1 MKALHLL
8 LIPAAC
14 AAACGSVFG
23 FAPGGFK
30 FFPGA
35 KTHVEITEDALA
47 NIYAELGQTTVTK
60 SMKAARTEITDAN
73 KDVDQDQFQA
83 KLHFDGESFNDGQN
97 RVVALLSDAVTE
109 AQANNMADARK
120 SVGSALHTVQDFYAH
135 SNWIELKNTSPS
147 SELGRPGVIT
157 NQSPPG
163 EATCIQAPR
172 TNPCFKANLIT
183 SHLTSGYYGGEDTP
197 PSGPVPPAGK
207 CRHSGFFDSSSGLG
221 GINKDSDI
229 CIGVYDPGIL
239 DSPHNDSNA
248 SAASVATA
256 ASQQVFEDLRAKLTP
271 TQFKALLGIGP
282 SLGFAI
288 DTTGSMGSVIAGV
301 QASVIGIVNGR
312 LGTPDEPSQY
322 VLSPFNDP
330 SVGPV
335 LSTSDAPSFK
345 DAVNSLFASGGGD
358 CPELA
363 MAGAYNAVDALTDG
377 GEMFLYTDAT
387 PKDAALMG
395 AVRSLANSKNIKT
408 FFALFGSCSPYDPAY
423 FALANSTGGQVF
435 ILGRSEAGTVTQL
448 SSLLAGNNTVDI
460 ESMQATIST
469 PRTIPFSIDSSTS
482 TFTLSYSNVS
492 GTALNL
498 LAPDGTTVTAG
509 TPNVSTIALSSG
521 IVYTIKSPQVGVWKA
536 QISGSGQFSILV
548 SGQSAVSFD
557 EFKFVTA
564 GGRPG
569 HQGYYAIPGL
579 PKLGTTTKA
588 VAKVSGVSSTVTF
601 QYKDLDDKLISS
613 FVLADANAEDG
624 RLIGDTTIPSQS
636 FRIYATGTDPGGAAF
651 QRLISTVVVPQS
663 VAVTP
668 PSPVDLGRGQVTKYI
683 FQVTNSGAATT
694 FAFTA
699 NDNKK
704 FVSAISPTASTLST
718 GQSALVTVTLTVPAS
733 AAIGAIDTL
742 TFNAVSTADPN
753 VQNSAV
759 LSSSVVAAKVLGD
772 VNGDGVVN
780 CADLAL
786 IKASFGSRSGAP
798 AFNPDVDLDSNGL
811 VDIRDLAIAARQ
823 LPPGTVCK

>member
-1 MKALHLL
+1 MKALQLL

-14 AAACGSVFG
+14 AAVFTSAYG

-35 KTHVEITEDALA
+35 KTHVDITEDALQT
-47 NIYAELGQTTVTK
+47 IYTELGQSTLTK
-60 SMKAARTEITDAN
+60 SMKAARTEMTDAN
-73 KDVDQDQFQA
+73 KNVDEDQFQA
-83 KLHFDGESFNDGQN
+83 HLHFDGEQFNTGQN
-97 RVVALLSDAVTE
+97 RVVALLFDAVTE

-120 SVGSALHTVQDFYAH
+120 SVGSALHSVQDFYAH
-135 SNWIELKNTSPS
+135 SNWIELGNGSPS
-147 SELGRPGVIT
+147 GELGRPGVIT

-197 PSGPVPPAGK
+197 PSGPVPPTGK

-229 CIGVYDPGIL
+229 CIGVYDPGLL
-239 DSPHNDSNA
+239 DSPHNDNNGN
-248 SAASVATA
+248 AASVATA
-256 ASQQVFEDLRAKLTP
+256 ATVQVFHDLKTKLTP
-271 TQFKALLGIGP
+271 SQFKALLGIGP

-301 QASVIGIVNGR
+301 QASVVGIVDGR
-312 LGTPDEPSQY
+312 IGTPDEPSQY

-335 LSTSDAPSFK
+335 LTTADATSFK
-345 DAVNSLFASGGGD
+345 SAVNSLFASGGGD
-358 CPELA
+358 CPELS
-363 MAGAYNAVDALTDG
+363 MAGAYNAVDALDEG
-377 GEMFLYTDAT
+377 GEMFLYTDASS
-387 PKDAALMG
+387 KDAGLMG
-395 AVRSLANSKNIKT
+395 SVRSLATSKNIKT

-423 FALANSTGGQVF
+423 FALANATGGQVF

-460 ESMQATIST
+460 ESMQATIAS
-469 PRTIPFSIDSSTS
+469 PRTIPFSIDSSTP

-492 GTALNL
+492 GTTLTL
-498 LAPDGTTVTAG
+498 LAPDGTTVTSS

-521 IVYTIKSPQVGVWKA
+521 IVYTVKTPKVGVWKA
-536 QISGSGQFSILV
+536 QVGGSGQFSILV
-548 SGQSAVSFD
+548 SGQSSLSFD

-579 PKLGTTTKA
+579 PKLGSTTKA
-588 VAKVSGVSSTVTF
+588 VARLSGTTSPVTF

-613 FVLADANAEDG
+613 FVLNDPNAEEG
-624 RLIGDTTIPSQS
+624 RLIGDTTIPNQS
-636 FRIYATGTDPGGAAF
+636 FRIYATGSDAGGAVF
-651 QRLISTVVVPQS
+651 QRLISTVVVPQTIS
-663 VAVTP
+663 VTP
-668 PSPVDLGRGQVTKYI
+668 PSPVDLGRGQSTKYI
-683 FQVTNSGAATT
+683 FQVTNGGPAGT

-704 FVSAISPTASTLST
+704 FVSAVAPPSATLST
-718 GQSALVTVTLTVPAS
+718 GQSTLVTVTLTVPAS

-742 TFNAVSTADPN
+742 TFNAVSTADAS
-753 VQNSAV
+753 VGNSAV
-759 LSSSVVAAKVLGD
+759 LSSSVVAAKVIGD

-811 VDIRDLAIAARQ
+811 VDIRDLAIAARL